1 MKDLGHGANVDNM
14 AKKFGKNENDI
25 IDFSS
30 NVNPHIISD
39 LGKYVLEGLEKSRSY
54 PDINYTNLR
63 NNISDYIKV
72 DSELIIPGNGATE
85 IIYLLMKSIKRRLAI
100 LNPTFSEYGRGAKL
114 NNLEIIDFHLKEENN
129 FSIDLDEI
137 QKNMDKFDSLFVCNP
152 NNPNGKVKDLNEL
165 LDLMIENDK
174 LLIVDETFMEF
185 VYEDLGY
192 KKEQILHATVHLDE
206 ETPHLH
212 CVVVPLIKKFDK
224 RTNTERYTISKKQ
237 YIKDKNHLSE
247 LQDKYHTRLVN
258 KGYDLERGIKGSD
271 TKHQKV
277 KEFKKTTRYYEQK
290 VNNLNCRLDNA
301 INNFEDK
308 MQTTKNIPFDKKHII
323 LEKET
328 FDSMNNIIKETKNI
342 MNFQPKMEQ
351 LFNEV
356 NTFTKSHKALE
367 KENNNLQKEIK
378 SLTTRNQNLKKEN
391 NNLKLYIES
400 ILNTTMILIQMMY
413 TIYQK
418 EQQRK
423 MNYLIIQMYLI
434 ITEIIKYIIRIK
446 MMISV

>member
-137 QKNMDKFDSLFVCNP
+137 QKNMDKFDSLFICNP

-165 LDLMIENDK
+165 LNLMIENDK

-185 VYEDLGY
+185 VGEEEKYSLINKIEQTPNLFILKAVTKFFGMPGLRLGY
-192 KKEQILHATVHLDE
+192 GVTS
-206 ETPHLH
+206 
-212 CVVVPLIKKFDK
+212 
-224 RTNTERYTISKKQ
+224 N
-237 YIKDKNHLSE
+237 
-247 LQDKYHTRLVN
+247 
-258 KGYDLERGIKGSD
+258 
-271 TKHQKV
+271 
-277 KEFKKTTRYYEQK
+277 
-290 VNNLNCRLDNA
+290 
-301 INNFEDK
+301 
-308 MQTTKNIPFDKKHII
+308 KHII
-323 LEKET
+323 
-328 FDSMNNIIKETKNI
+328 KNI
-342 MNFQPKMEQ
+342 YEYKEPWTINSFAENLSNYLFKDKEYINGSKDYYINERKFMLEELRKISGLKVYDTDTNFVLIKLDDDEANSLKLE
-351 LFNEV
+351 LFEKYNILIRDASNFIGLDKSYIRV
-356 NTFTKSHKALE
+356 AIKSHNDNKVL
-367 KENNNLQKEIK
+367 
-378 SLTTRNQNLKKEN
+378 
-391 NNLKLYIES
+391 IES
-400 ILNTTMILIQMMY
+400 LRKIL
-413 TIYQK
+413 
-418 EQQRK
+418 
-423 MNYLIIQMYLI
+423 
-434 ITEIIKYIIRIK
+434 
-446 MMISV
+446 V

>member
-1 MKDLGHGANVDNM
+1 MNINYAIFRSEPIYTLQDLAQIGSHNKREKKAYNSNPNIKIELSKNNIDIVPLSEKYIKGFYNLTKEYKKEHDERMKTEREDRKRTFNQMLNKSKNVIADELIFTASHTFFDNM
-14 AKKFGKNENDI
+14 SNADIKNWAN
-25 IDFSS
+25 
-30 NVNPHIISD
+30 
-39 LGKYVLEGLEKSRSY
+39 
-54 PDINYTNLR
+54 T
-63 NNISDYIKV
+63 
-72 DSELIIPGNGATE
+72 
-85 IIYLLMKSIKRRLAI
+85 
-100 LNPTFSEYGRGAKL
+100 
-114 NNLEIIDFHLKEENN
+114 
-129 FSIDLDEI
+129 
-137 QKNMDKFDSLFVCNP
+137 C
-152 NNPNGKVKDLNEL
+152 
-165 LDLMIENDK
+165 
-174 LLIVDETFMEF
+174 MEF

-192 KKEQILHATVHLDE
+192 KKEQILHAIVHLDE

-400 ILNTTMILIQMMY
+400 ILNTIKKFFRHLLKIGNENT
-413 TIYQK
+413 K
-418 EQQRK
+418 EATTK
-423 MNYLIIQMYLI
+423 EIKNYYDNNNFD
-434 ITEIIKYIIRIK
+434 TNDVYN
-446 MMISV
+446 ISKGTTKEDELFDYSNVPYYYRNNKVHNKDKNDDFSLGL

>member
-1 MKDLGHGANVDNM
+1 MNINYAIFRSEPIYTLQDLAQIGSHNKREKKAYNSNPNIKIELSKNNIDIVPLSEKYIKGFYNLTKEYKKEHDERMKTEREDRKRTFNQMLNKSKNVIADELIFTASHTFFDNM
-14 AKKFGKNENDI
+14 
-25 IDFSS
+25 S
-30 NVNPHIISD
+30 
-39 LGKYVLEGLEKSRSY
+39 
-54 PDINYTNLR
+54 
-63 NNISDYIKV
+63 
-72 DSELIIPGNGATE
+72 
-85 IIYLLMKSIKRRLAI
+85 
-100 LNPTFSEYGRGAKL
+100 
-114 NNLEIIDFHLKEENN
+114 KEE
-129 FSIDLDEI
+129 IMRWADTC
-137 QKNMDKFDSLFVCNP
+137 MD
-152 NNPNGKVKDLNEL
+152 
-165 LDLMIENDK
+165 
-174 LLIVDETFMEF
+174 F
-185 VYEDLGY
+185 VYNDLGY
-192 KKEQILHATVHLDE
+192 KKEQILHAIVHLDE

-212 CVVVPLIKKFDK
+212 CVVIPLIKKFDK

-301 INNFEDK
+301 INNFENK

-323 LEKET
+323 LEKDT

-400 ILNTTMILIQMMY
+400 ILNTIKKFFRHLLKIGNENT
-413 TIYQK
+413 K
-418 EQQRK
+418 ETTTK
-423 MNYLIIQMYLI
+423 EIKNYYDNNDFD
-434 ITEIIKYIIRIK
+434 TNDVYN
-446 MMISV
+446 ISKGTTKEDELFDYSNVPYYYRNNKVHNKDKNDDFSLGL

>member
-185 VYEDLGY
+185 VGEEEKYSLINKIEQTPNLFILKAMTKFFGMPGLRLGY
-192 KKEQILHATVHLDE
+192 GVTSNKQIINNIYEYKEPWTINSFAENLSNYLFKDKEYINGSKDYYINERKFMLE
-206 ETPHLH
+206 ELRKISRLKVYDTDTNF
-212 CVVVPLIKKFDK
+212 VLIKLDDDEANSLKLELFEKYNILIRDASNFIGLDK
-224 RTNTERYTISKKQ
+224 S
-237 YIKDKNHLSE
+237 YI
-247 LQDKYHTRLVN
+247 RV
-258 KGYDLERGIKGSD
+258 
-271 TKHQKV
+271 
-277 KEFKKTTRYYEQK
+277 
-290 VNNLNCRLDNA
+290 A
-301 INNFEDK
+301 I
-308 MQTTKNIPFDKKHII
+308 
-323 LEKET
+323 
-328 FDSMNNIIKETKNI
+328 
-342 MNFQPKMEQ
+342 
-351 LFNEV
+351 
-356 NTFTKSHKALE
+356 KSHNDNKVL
-367 KENNNLQKEIK
+367 
-378 SLTTRNQNLKKEN
+378 
-391 NNLKLYIES
+391 IES
-400 ILNTTMILIQMMY
+400 LRKIL
-413 TIYQK
+413 
-418 EQQRK
+418 
-423 MNYLIIQMYLI
+423 
-434 ITEIIKYIIRIK
+434 
-446 MMISV
+446 V

>member
-185 VYEDLGY
+185 VGEEEKYSLINKIEQTPNLFILKAVTKFFGMPGLRLGY
-192 KKEQILHATVHLDE
+192 GVTSNKQIIKNIYEYKAPWTINSFAENLSNYLFKDKEYINGSKDYYINERKFMLE
-206 ETPHLH
+206 ELRKISRLKVYDTDTNF
-212 CVVVPLIKKFDK
+212 VLIKLDDDEANSLKLELFEKYNILIRDASNFIGLDK
-224 RTNTERYTISKKQ
+224 S
-237 YIKDKNHLSE
+237 YI
-247 LQDKYHTRLVN
+247 RV
-258 KGYDLERGIKGSD
+258 
-271 TKHQKV
+271 
-277 KEFKKTTRYYEQK
+277 
-290 VNNLNCRLDNA
+290 A
-301 INNFEDK
+301 I
-308 MQTTKNIPFDKKHII
+308 
-323 LEKET
+323 
-328 FDSMNNIIKETKNI
+328 
-342 MNFQPKMEQ
+342 
-351 LFNEV
+351 
-356 NTFTKSHKALE
+356 KSHNDNKVL
-367 KENNNLQKEIK
+367 
-378 SLTTRNQNLKKEN
+378 
-391 NNLKLYIES
+391 IES
-400 ILNTTMILIQMMY
+400 LRKIL
-413 TIYQK
+413 
-418 EQQRK
+418 
-423 MNYLIIQMYLI
+423 
-434 ITEIIKYIIRIK
+434 
-446 MMISV
+446 V

>member
-1 MKDLGHGANVDNM
+1 MKDLGHGANIDNM

-185 VYEDLGY
+185 VGEEEKYSLINKIEQTPNLFILKAVTKFFGMPGLRLGY
-192 KKEQILHATVHLDE
+192 GVTSNKQIIKNIYEYKEPWTINSFAENLSNYLFKDKEYINGSKDYYINERKFMLE
-206 ETPHLH
+206 ELRKISRLKVYDTDTNF
-212 CVVVPLIKKFDK
+212 VLIKLDDDEANSLKLELFEKYNILIRDASNFIGLDK
-224 RTNTERYTISKKQ
+224 S
-237 YIKDKNHLSE
+237 YI
-247 LQDKYHTRLVN
+247 RV
-258 KGYDLERGIKGSD
+258 
-271 TKHQKV
+271 
-277 KEFKKTTRYYEQK
+277 
-290 VNNLNCRLDNA
+290 A
-301 INNFEDK
+301 I
-308 MQTTKNIPFDKKHII
+308 
-323 LEKET
+323 
-328 FDSMNNIIKETKNI
+328 
-342 MNFQPKMEQ
+342 
-351 LFNEV
+351 
-356 NTFTKSHKALE
+356 KSHNDNKVL
-367 KENNNLQKEIK
+367 
-378 SLTTRNQNLKKEN
+378 
-391 NNLKLYIES
+391 IES
-400 ILNTTMILIQMMY
+400 LRKIL
-413 TIYQK
+413 
-418 EQQRK
+418 
-423 MNYLIIQMYLI
+423 
-434 ITEIIKYIIRIK
+434 
-446 MMISV
+446 V

>member
-1 MKDLGHGANVDNM
+1 MKYLGHGANVDNM

-137 QKNMDKFDSLFVCNP
+137 QKNMDKFDSLFICNP

-185 VYEDLGY
+185 VGEEEKYSLINKIEQTPNLFILKAVTKFFGMPGLRLGY
-192 KKEQILHATVHLDE
+192 GVTSNKQIIKNIYEYKEPWTINSFAENLSNYLFKDKEYINGSKDYYINERKFMLE
-206 ETPHLH
+206 ELRKISRLKVYDTDTNF
-212 CVVVPLIKKFDK
+212 VLIKLDDDEANSLKLELFEKYNILIRDASNFIGLDK
-224 RTNTERYTISKKQ
+224 S
-237 YIKDKNHLSE
+237 YI
-247 LQDKYHTRLVN
+247 RV
-258 KGYDLERGIKGSD
+258 
-271 TKHQKV
+271 
-277 KEFKKTTRYYEQK
+277 
-290 VNNLNCRLDNA
+290 A
-301 INNFEDK
+301 I
-308 MQTTKNIPFDKKHII
+308 
-323 LEKET
+323 
-328 FDSMNNIIKETKNI
+328 
-342 MNFQPKMEQ
+342 
-351 LFNEV
+351 
-356 NTFTKSHKALE
+356 KSHNDNKVL
-367 KENNNLQKEIK
+367 
-378 SLTTRNQNLKKEN
+378 
-391 NNLKLYIES
+391 IES
-400 ILNTTMILIQMMY
+400 LRKIL
-413 TIYQK
+413 
-418 EQQRK
+418 
-423 MNYLIIQMYLI
+423 
-434 ITEIIKYIIRIK
+434 
-446 MMISV
+446 V

>member
-1 MKDLGHGANVDNM
+1 MSEKYIKGFYNLTKEYKKEHDERMKTEREDRKRTFNQMLNKSKNVIADELIFTASHTFFDNM
-14 AKKFGKNENDI
+14 SNADIKNWAN
-25 IDFSS
+25 
-30 NVNPHIISD
+30 
-39 LGKYVLEGLEKSRSY
+39 
-54 PDINYTNLR
+54 T
-63 NNISDYIKV
+63 
-72 DSELIIPGNGATE
+72 
-85 IIYLLMKSIKRRLAI
+85 
-100 LNPTFSEYGRGAKL
+100 
-114 NNLEIIDFHLKEENN
+114 
-129 FSIDLDEI
+129 
-137 QKNMDKFDSLFVCNP
+137 C
-152 NNPNGKVKDLNEL
+152 
-165 LDLMIENDK
+165 
-174 LLIVDETFMEF
+174 MEF

-328 FDSMNNIIKETKNI
+328 FDNMNNIIKETKNI

-400 ILNTTMILIQMMY
+400 ILNTIKKFFRHLLKIGNENT
-413 TIYQK
+413 K
-418 EQQRK
+418 EATTK
-423 MNYLIIQMYLI
+423 EIKNYYDNNDFD
-434 ITEIIKYIIRIK
+434 TNDVYN
-446 MMISV
+446 ISKGTTKEDELFDYSNVPYYYRNNKVHNKDKNDDFSLGL

>member
-1 MKDLGHGANVDNM
+1 MNINYAIFRSEPIYTLQDLAQIGSHNKREKKAYNSNPNIKIELSKNNIDIVPLSEKYIKGFYNLTKEYKKEHDERMKTEREDRKRTFNQMLNKSKNVIADELIFTASHTFFDNM
-14 AKKFGKNENDI
+14 SNEDIKNWAN
-25 IDFSS
+25 
-30 NVNPHIISD
+30 
-39 LGKYVLEGLEKSRSY
+39 
-54 PDINYTNLR
+54 T
-63 NNISDYIKV
+63 
-72 DSELIIPGNGATE
+72 
-85 IIYLLMKSIKRRLAI
+85 
-100 LNPTFSEYGRGAKL
+100 
-114 NNLEIIDFHLKEENN
+114 
-129 FSIDLDEI
+129 
-137 QKNMDKFDSLFVCNP
+137 C
-152 NNPNGKVKDLNEL
+152 
-165 LDLMIENDK
+165 
-174 LLIVDETFMEF
+174 MEF

-258 KGYDLERGIKGSD
+258 KGYNLERGIKGSD

-400 ILNTTMILIQMMY
+400 ILNTIKKFFRHLLKIGNENT
-413 TIYQK
+413 K
-418 EQQRK
+418 EATTK
-423 MNYLIIQMYLI
+423 EIKNYYDNNDFD
-434 ITEIIKYIIRIK
+434 TNDVYN
-446 MMISV
+446 ISKGTTKEDELFDYSNVPYYYRNNKVHNKDKNDDFSLGL

>member
-185 VYEDLGY
+185 VGEEEKYSLINKIEQTPNLFILKAVTKFFGMPGLRLGY
-192 KKEQILHATVHLDE
+192 GVTSNKQIINNIYEYKEPWTINSFAENLSNYLFKDKEYIKSSKDYYINERKFMLE
-206 ETPHLH
+206 ELRKISRLKVYDTDTNF
-212 CVVVPLIKKFDK
+212 VLIKLDDDEANSLKLELFEKYNILIRDASNFIGLDK
-224 RTNTERYTISKKQ
+224 S
-237 YIKDKNHLSE
+237 YI
-247 LQDKYHTRLVN
+247 RV
-258 KGYDLERGIKGSD
+258 
-271 TKHQKV
+271 
-277 KEFKKTTRYYEQK
+277 
-290 VNNLNCRLDNA
+290 A
-301 INNFEDK
+301 I
-308 MQTTKNIPFDKKHII
+308 
-323 LEKET
+323 
-328 FDSMNNIIKETKNI
+328 
-342 MNFQPKMEQ
+342 
-351 LFNEV
+351 
-356 NTFTKSHKALE
+356 KSHNDNKVL
-367 KENNNLQKEIK
+367 
-378 SLTTRNQNLKKEN
+378 
-391 NNLKLYIES
+391 IES
-400 ILNTTMILIQMMY
+400 LRKIL
-413 TIYQK
+413 
-418 EQQRK
+418 
-423 MNYLIIQMYLI
+423 
-434 ITEIIKYIIRIK
+434 
-446 MMISV
+446 V

>member
-1 MKDLGHGANVDNM
+1 MN
-14 AKKFGKNENDI
+14 
-25 IDFSS
+25 
-30 NVNPHIISD
+30 
-39 LGKYVLEGLEKSRSY
+39 
-54 PDINYTNLR
+54 INYAIFRSEPIYTLQDLAQIGSHNKREKKAYNSNPNIKIELSK
-63 NNISDYIKV
+63 NNIDIVPLSEKYIKGFYNLTKEYKKEHDERMKTEREDRKRTFNQMLNKSKNV
-72 DSELIIPGNGATE
+72 IADELIFTASHTFFNNMSNE
-85 IIYLLMKSIKRRLAI
+85 DIKNWA
-100 LNPTFSEYGRGAKL
+100 NT
-114 NNLEIIDFHLKEENN
+114 
-129 FSIDLDEI
+129 
-137 QKNMDKFDSLFVCNP
+137 C
-152 NNPNGKVKDLNEL
+152 
-165 LDLMIENDK
+165 
-174 LLIVDETFMEF
+174 MEF

-301 INNFEDK
+301 INNFENK

-323 LEKET
+323 LEKDT

-342 MNFQPKMEQ
+342 MNFQPKIEQ

-400 ILNTTMILIQMMY
+400 ILNTIKKFFRHLLKIGNENT
-413 TIYQK
+413 K
-418 EQQRK
+418 EATTK
-423 MNYLIIQMYLI
+423 EIKNYYDNNDFD
-434 ITEIIKYIIRIK
+434 TNDVYN
-446 MMISV
+446 ISKGTTKEDELFDYSNVPYYYRNNKVHNKDKNDDFSLGL

>member
-185 VYEDLGY
+185 VGEEEKYSLINKIKQTPNLFILKAVTKFFGMPGLRLGY
-192 KKEQILHATVHLDE
+192 GVTSNKQIINNIYEYKEPWTINSFAENLSNYLFKDKEYINGSKDYYINERKFMLE
-206 ETPHLH
+206 ELRKISRLKVYDTDTNF
-212 CVVVPLIKKFDK
+212 VLIKLDDDEANSLKLELFEKYNILIRDASNFIGLDK
-224 RTNTERYTISKKQ
+224 S
-237 YIKDKNHLSE
+237 YI
-247 LQDKYHTRLVN
+247 RV
-258 KGYDLERGIKGSD
+258 
-271 TKHQKV
+271 
-277 KEFKKTTRYYEQK
+277 
-290 VNNLNCRLDNA
+290 A
-301 INNFEDK
+301 I
-308 MQTTKNIPFDKKHII
+308 
-323 LEKET
+323 
-328 FDSMNNIIKETKNI
+328 
-342 MNFQPKMEQ
+342 
-351 LFNEV
+351 
-356 NTFTKSHKALE
+356 KSHNDNKVL
-367 KENNNLQKEIK
+367 
-378 SLTTRNQNLKKEN
+378 
-391 NNLKLYIES
+391 IES
-400 ILNTTMILIQMMY
+400 LRKIL
-413 TIYQK
+413 
-418 EQQRK
+418 
-423 MNYLIIQMYLI
+423 
-434 ITEIIKYIIRIK
+434 
-446 MMISV
+446 V

>member
-185 VYEDLGY
+185 VGEEEKYSLINKIKQTPNLFILKAVTKFFGMPGLRLGY
-192 KKEQILHATVHLDE
+192 GVTSNKQIIKNIYEYKEPWTINSFAENLSNYLFKDKEYINGSKDYYINERKFMLE
-206 ETPHLH
+206 ELRKISRLKVYDTDTNF
-212 CVVVPLIKKFDK
+212 VLIKLDDDEANSLKLELFEKYNILIRDASNFIGLDK
-224 RTNTERYTISKKQ
+224 S
-237 YIKDKNHLSE
+237 YI
-247 LQDKYHTRLVN
+247 RV
-258 KGYDLERGIKGSD
+258 
-271 TKHQKV
+271 
-277 KEFKKTTRYYEQK
+277 
-290 VNNLNCRLDNA
+290 A
-301 INNFEDK
+301 I
-308 MQTTKNIPFDKKHII
+308 
-323 LEKET
+323 
-328 FDSMNNIIKETKNI
+328 
-342 MNFQPKMEQ
+342 
-351 LFNEV
+351 
-356 NTFTKSHKALE
+356 KSHNDNKVL
-367 KENNNLQKEIK
+367 
-378 SLTTRNQNLKKEN
+378 
-391 NNLKLYIES
+391 IES
-400 ILNTTMILIQMMY
+400 LRKIL
-413 TIYQK
+413 
-418 EQQRK
+418 
-423 MNYLIIQMYLI
+423 
-434 ITEIIKYIIRIK
+434 
-446 MMISV
+446 V

>member
-1 MKDLGHGANVDNM
+1 MNINYAIFRSEPIYTLQDLAQIGSHNKREKKAYNSNPNIKIELSKNNIDIVPLSEKYIKGFYNLTKEYKKEHDERMKTEREDRKRTFNQMLNKSKNVIADELIFTASHTFFDNM
-14 AKKFGKNENDI
+14 SNADIKNWAN
-25 IDFSS
+25 
-30 NVNPHIISD
+30 
-39 LGKYVLEGLEKSRSY
+39 
-54 PDINYTNLR
+54 T
-63 NNISDYIKV
+63 
-72 DSELIIPGNGATE
+72 
-85 IIYLLMKSIKRRLAI
+85 
-100 LNPTFSEYGRGAKL
+100 
-114 NNLEIIDFHLKEENN
+114 
-129 FSIDLDEI
+129 
-137 QKNMDKFDSLFVCNP
+137 C
-152 NNPNGKVKDLNEL
+152 
-165 LDLMIENDK
+165 
-174 LLIVDETFMEF
+174 MEF

-212 CVVVPLIKKFDK
+212 CVVVPLIKKFVK

-400 ILNTTMILIQMMY
+400 ILNTIKKFFRHLLKIGNENT
-413 TIYQK
+413 K
-418 EQQRK
+418 EATTK
-423 MNYLIIQMYLI
+423 EIKNYYDNNDFD
-434 ITEIIKYIIRIK
+434 TNDVYN
-446 MMISV
+446 ISKGTTKEDELFDYSNVPYYYRNNKVHNKDKNDDFSLGL

>member
-185 VYEDLGY
+185 VGEEEKYSLINKIEQTPNLFILKAVTKFLGMPGLRIESGVTSNKQIINNIYEY
-192 KKEQILHATVHLDE
+192 KEPWTINSFAENLSNYLFKDKEYINGSKDYYINERKFMLE
-206 ETPHLH
+206 ELRKISRLKVYDTDTNF
-212 CVVVPLIKKFDK
+212 VLIKLDDDEANSLKLELFEKYNILIRDASNFIGLDK
-224 RTNTERYTISKKQ
+224 S
-237 YIKDKNHLSE
+237 YI
-247 LQDKYHTRLVN
+247 RV
-258 KGYDLERGIKGSD
+258 
-271 TKHQKV
+271 
-277 KEFKKTTRYYEQK
+277 
-290 VNNLNCRLDNA
+290 A
-301 INNFEDK
+301 I
-308 MQTTKNIPFDKKHII
+308 
-323 LEKET
+323 
-328 FDSMNNIIKETKNI
+328 
-342 MNFQPKMEQ
+342 
-351 LFNEV
+351 
-356 NTFTKSHKALE
+356 KSHNDNKVL
-367 KENNNLQKEIK
+367 
-378 SLTTRNQNLKKEN
+378 
-391 NNLKLYIES
+391 IES
-400 ILNTTMILIQMMY
+400 LRKIL
-413 TIYQK
+413 
-418 EQQRK
+418 
-423 MNYLIIQMYLI
+423 
-434 ITEIIKYIIRIK
+434 
-446 MMISV
+446 V

>member
-185 VYEDLGY
+185 VGEEEKYSLINKIEQTPNLFILKAVTKFFGMPGLRLGY
-192 KKEQILHATVHLDE
+192 GVTSNKQNIKNIYEYKEPWTINSFAENLSNYLFKDKEYINGSKDYYINERKFMLE
-206 ETPHLH
+206 ELRKISRLKVYDTDTNF
-212 CVVVPLIKKFDK
+212 VLIKLDDDEANSLKLELFEKYNILIRDASNFIGLDK
-224 RTNTERYTISKKQ
+224 S
-237 YIKDKNHLSE
+237 YI
-247 LQDKYHTRLVN
+247 RV
-258 KGYDLERGIKGSD
+258 
-271 TKHQKV
+271 
-277 KEFKKTTRYYEQK
+277 
-290 VNNLNCRLDNA
+290 A
-301 INNFEDK
+301 I
-308 MQTTKNIPFDKKHII
+308 
-323 LEKET
+323 
-328 FDSMNNIIKETKNI
+328 
-342 MNFQPKMEQ
+342 
-351 LFNEV
+351 
-356 NTFTKSHKALE
+356 KSHNDNKVL
-367 KENNNLQKEIK
+367 
-378 SLTTRNQNLKKEN
+378 
-391 NNLKLYIES
+391 IES
-400 ILNTTMILIQMMY
+400 LRKIL
-413 TIYQK
+413 
-418 EQQRK
+418 
-423 MNYLIIQMYLI
+423 
-434 ITEIIKYIIRIK
+434 
-446 MMISV
+446 V

>member
-30 NVNPHIISD
+30 NVNPHIISN

-185 VYEDLGY
+185 VGEEEKYSLINKIEQTPNLFILKAVTKFFGMPGLRLGY
-192 KKEQILHATVHLDE
+192 GVTSNKQIINNIYEYKEPWTINSFAENLSNYLFKDKEYINGSKDYYINERKFMLE
-206 ETPHLH
+206 ELRKISRLKVYDTDTNF
-212 CVVVPLIKKFDK
+212 VLIKLDDDEANSLKLELFEKYNILIRDASNFIGLDK
-224 RTNTERYTISKKQ
+224 S
-237 YIKDKNHLSE
+237 YI
-247 LQDKYHTRLVN
+247 RV
-258 KGYDLERGIKGSD
+258 
-271 TKHQKV
+271 
-277 KEFKKTTRYYEQK
+277 
-290 VNNLNCRLDNA
+290 A
-301 INNFEDK
+301 I
-308 MQTTKNIPFDKKHII
+308 
-323 LEKET
+323 
-328 FDSMNNIIKETKNI
+328 
-342 MNFQPKMEQ
+342 
-351 LFNEV
+351 
-356 NTFTKSHKALE
+356 KSHNDNKVL
-367 KENNNLQKEIK
+367 
-378 SLTTRNQNLKKEN
+378 
-391 NNLKLYIES
+391 IES
-400 ILNTTMILIQMMY
+400 LRKIL
-413 TIYQK
+413 
-418 EQQRK
+418 
-423 MNYLIIQMYLI
+423 
-434 ITEIIKYIIRIK
+434 
-446 MMISV
+446 V

>member
-1 MKDLGHGANVDNM
+1 MN
-14 AKKFGKNENDI
+14 
-25 IDFSS
+25 
-30 NVNPHIISD
+30 
-39 LGKYVLEGLEKSRSY
+39 
-54 PDINYTNLR
+54 INYAIFRSEPIYTLQDLAQIGSHNKREKKAYNSNPNIKIELSK
-63 NNISDYIKV
+63 NNIDIVPLSEKYIKGFYNLTKEYKKEHDERMKTEREDRKRTFNQMLNKSKNV
-72 DSELIIPGNGATE
+72 IADELIFTASHTFFNNMSNE
-85 IIYLLMKSIKRRLAI
+85 DIKNWA
-100 LNPTFSEYGRGAKL
+100 NT
-114 NNLEIIDFHLKEENN
+114 
-129 FSIDLDEI
+129 
-137 QKNMDKFDSLFVCNP
+137 C
-152 NNPNGKVKDLNEL
+152 
-165 LDLMIENDK
+165 
-174 LLIVDETFMEF
+174 MEF

-400 ILNTTMILIQMMY
+400 ILNTIKKFFRHLLKIGNENT
-413 TIYQK
+413 K
-418 EQQRK
+418 EATTK
-423 MNYLIIQMYLI
+423 EIKNYYDNNDFD
-434 ITEIIKYIIRIK
+434 TNDVYN
-446 MMISV
+446 ISKGTTKEDELFDYSNVPYYYRNNKVHNKDKNDDFSLGL

>member
-100 LNPTFSEYGRGAKL
+100 LNPTFSEDGRGAKL

-137 QKNMDKFDSLFVCNP
+137 QKNMDKFDSLFICNP

-185 VYEDLGY
+185 VGEEEKYSLINKIEQTPNLFILKAVTKFFGMPGLRLGY
-192 KKEQILHATVHLDE
+192 GVTSNKQIIKNIYEYKEPWTINSFAENLSNYLFKDKEYINGSKDYYINERKFMLE
-206 ETPHLH
+206 ELRKISRLKVYDTDTNF
-212 CVVVPLIKKFDK
+212 VLIKLDDDEANSLKLELFEKYNILIRDASNFIGLDK
-224 RTNTERYTISKKQ
+224 S
-237 YIKDKNHLSE
+237 YI
-247 LQDKYHTRLVN
+247 RV
-258 KGYDLERGIKGSD
+258 
-271 TKHQKV
+271 
-277 KEFKKTTRYYEQK
+277 
-290 VNNLNCRLDNA
+290 A
-301 INNFEDK
+301 I
-308 MQTTKNIPFDKKHII
+308 
-323 LEKET
+323 
-328 FDSMNNIIKETKNI
+328 
-342 MNFQPKMEQ
+342 
-351 LFNEV
+351 
-356 NTFTKSHKALE
+356 KSHNDNKVL
-367 KENNNLQKEIK
+367 
-378 SLTTRNQNLKKEN
+378 
-391 NNLKLYIES
+391 IES
-400 ILNTTMILIQMMY
+400 LRKIL
-413 TIYQK
+413 
-418 EQQRK
+418 
-423 MNYLIIQMYLI
+423 
-434 ITEIIKYIIRIK
+434 
-446 MMISV
+446 V

>member
-85 IIYLLMKSIKRRLAI
+85 IIYLLMKSIKKRLAI

-114 NNLEIIDFHLKEENN
+114 NNLEVLDFHLKEENN

-185 VYEDLGY
+185 VGEEEKYSLINKIEQTPNLFILKAVTKFFGMPGLRLGY
-192 KKEQILHATVHLDE
+192 GVTSNKQIIKNIYEYKEPWTINSFAENLSNYLFKDKEYINGSKDYYINERKFMLE
-206 ETPHLH
+206 ELRKISRLKVYDTDTNF
-212 CVVVPLIKKFDK
+212 VLIKLDDDEANSLKLELFEKYNILIRDASNFIGLDK
-224 RTNTERYTISKKQ
+224 S
-237 YIKDKNHLSE
+237 YI
-247 LQDKYHTRLVN
+247 RV
-258 KGYDLERGIKGSD
+258 
-271 TKHQKV
+271 
-277 KEFKKTTRYYEQK
+277 
-290 VNNLNCRLDNA
+290 A
-301 INNFEDK
+301 I
-308 MQTTKNIPFDKKHII
+308 
-323 LEKET
+323 
-328 FDSMNNIIKETKNI
+328 
-342 MNFQPKMEQ
+342 
-351 LFNEV
+351 
-356 NTFTKSHKALE
+356 KSHNDNKVL
-367 KENNNLQKEIK
+367 
-378 SLTTRNQNLKKEN
+378 
-391 NNLKLYIES
+391 IES
-400 ILNTTMILIQMMY
+400 LRKIL
-413 TIYQK
+413 
-418 EQQRK
+418 
-423 MNYLIIQMYLI
+423 
-434 ITEIIKYIIRIK
+434 
-446 MMISV
+446 V

>member
-1 MKDLGHGANVDNM
+1 MNINYAIFRSEPIYTLQDLAQIGSHNKREKKAYNSNPNIKIELSKNNIDIVPLSEKYIKGFYNLTKEYKKEHDERMKTEREDRKRTFNQMLNKSKNVIADELIFTASHTFFDNM
-14 AKKFGKNENDI
+14 SNEDIKNWAN
-25 IDFSS
+25 
-30 NVNPHIISD
+30 
-39 LGKYVLEGLEKSRSY
+39 
-54 PDINYTNLR
+54 T
-63 NNISDYIKV
+63 
-72 DSELIIPGNGATE
+72 
-85 IIYLLMKSIKRRLAI
+85 
-100 LNPTFSEYGRGAKL
+100 
-114 NNLEIIDFHLKEENN
+114 
-129 FSIDLDEI
+129 
-137 QKNMDKFDSLFVCNP
+137 C
-152 NNPNGKVKDLNEL
+152 
-165 LDLMIENDK
+165 
-174 LLIVDETFMEF
+174 MEF

-192 KKEQILHATVHLDE
+192 KKEQLLHATVHLDE

-400 ILNTTMILIQMMY
+400 ILNTIKKFFRHLLKIGNENT
-413 TIYQK
+413 K
-418 EQQRK
+418 EATTK
-423 MNYLIIQMYLI
+423 EIKNYYDNNDFD
-434 ITEIIKYIIRIK
+434 TNDVYN
-446 MMISV
+446 ISKGTTKEDELFDYSNVPYYYRNNKVHNKDKNDDFSLGL

>member
-1 MKDLGHGANVDNM
+1 MNINYAIFRSEPIYTLQDLAQIGSHNKREKKAYNSNPNIKIELSKNNIDIVPLSEKYIKGFYNLTKEYKKEHDERMKTEREDRKRTFNQMLNKSKNIIADELIFTASHTFFDNM
-14 AKKFGKNENDI
+14 SNADIKNWAN
-25 IDFSS
+25 
-30 NVNPHIISD
+30 
-39 LGKYVLEGLEKSRSY
+39 
-54 PDINYTNLR
+54 T
-63 NNISDYIKV
+63 
-72 DSELIIPGNGATE
+72 
-85 IIYLLMKSIKRRLAI
+85 
-100 LNPTFSEYGRGAKL
+100 
-114 NNLEIIDFHLKEENN
+114 
-129 FSIDLDEI
+129 
-137 QKNMDKFDSLFVCNP
+137 C
-152 NNPNGKVKDLNEL
+152 
-165 LDLMIENDK
+165 
-174 LLIVDETFMEF
+174 MEF

-192 KKEQILHATVHLDE
+192 KKEQILHAIVHLDE

-212 CVVVPLIKKFDK
+212 CVVIPLIKKFDK

-301 INNFEDK
+301 INNFENK

-400 ILNTTMILIQMMY
+400 ILNTIKKFFRHLLKIGNENT
-413 TIYQK
+413 K
-418 EQQRK
+418 EATTK
-423 MNYLIIQMYLI
+423 EIKNYYDNDDFD
-434 ITEIIKYIIRIK
+434 TNDVYN
-446 MMISV
+446 ISKGTTKEDELFDYSNVPYYYRNDKAHNKNKNDDFSLGL

>member
-137 QKNMDKFDSLFVCNP
+137 QKNMDKFDSLFICNP

-185 VYEDLGY
+185 VGEEEKYNLINKIKQTPNLFILKAVTKFFGMPGLRLGY
-192 KKEQILHATVHLDE
+192 GVTSNKQIIKNIYEYKEPWTINSFAENLSNYLFKDKEYINGSKDYYINERKFMLE
-206 ETPHLH
+206 ELRKISRLKVYDTDTNF
-212 CVVVPLIKKFDK
+212 VLIKLDDDEANSLKLELFEKYNILIRDASNFIGLDK
-224 RTNTERYTISKKQ
+224 S
-237 YIKDKNHLSE
+237 YI
-247 LQDKYHTRLVN
+247 RV
-258 KGYDLERGIKGSD
+258 
-271 TKHQKV
+271 
-277 KEFKKTTRYYEQK
+277 
-290 VNNLNCRLDNA
+290 A
-301 INNFEDK
+301 I
-308 MQTTKNIPFDKKHII
+308 
-323 LEKET
+323 
-328 FDSMNNIIKETKNI
+328 
-342 MNFQPKMEQ
+342 
-351 LFNEV
+351 
-356 NTFTKSHKALE
+356 KSHNDNKVL
-367 KENNNLQKEIK
+367 
-378 SLTTRNQNLKKEN
+378 
-391 NNLKLYIES
+391 IES
-400 ILNTTMILIQMMY
+400 LRKIL
-413 TIYQK
+413 
-418 EQQRK
+418 
-423 MNYLIIQMYLI
+423 
-434 ITEIIKYIIRIK
+434 
-446 MMISV
+446 V

>member
-185 VYEDLGY
+185 VGEEEKYSLINKIEQTPNLFILKAVTKFFGMPGLRLGY
-192 KKEQILHATVHLDE
+192 GVTSNKQIINNIYEYKE
-206 ETPHLH
+206 PW
-212 CVVVPLIKKFDK
+212 
-224 RTNTERYTISKKQ
+224 TINSFAENLSN
-237 YIKDKNHLSE
+237 YLFKDKE
-247 LQDKYHTRLVN
+247 Y
-258 KGYDLERGIKGSD
+258 IKGSKDYYINERKFMLEELRKISRLKVYD
-271 TKHQKV
+271 TDTNFVLIK
-277 KEFKKTTRYYEQK
+277 
-290 VNNLNCRLDNA
+290 LDDDEANSLKLELFEKYNILIRDASNFIGLDKSYIRVA
-301 INNFEDK
+301 I
-308 MQTTKNIPFDKKHII
+308 
-323 LEKET
+323 
-328 FDSMNNIIKETKNI
+328 
-342 MNFQPKMEQ
+342 
-351 LFNEV
+351 
-356 NTFTKSHKALE
+356 KSHNDNKVL
-367 KENNNLQKEIK
+367 
-378 SLTTRNQNLKKEN
+378 
-391 NNLKLYIES
+391 IES
-400 ILNTTMILIQMMY
+400 LRKIL
-413 TIYQK
+413 
-418 EQQRK
+418 
-423 MNYLIIQMYLI
+423 
-434 ITEIIKYIIRIK
+434 
-446 MMISV
+446 V

>member
-185 VYEDLGY
+185 VGEEEKYSLINKIEQTPNLFILKAVTKFFGMPGLRLGY
-192 KKEQILHATVHLDE
+192 GVTS
-206 ETPHLH
+206 
-212 CVVVPLIKKFDK
+212 
-224 RTNTERYTISKKQ
+224 N
-237 YIKDKNHLSE
+237 
-247 LQDKYHTRLVN
+247 
-258 KGYDLERGIKGSD
+258 
-271 TKHQKV
+271 
-277 KEFKKTTRYYEQK
+277 
-290 VNNLNCRLDNA
+290 
-301 INNFEDK
+301 
-308 MQTTKNIPFDKKHII
+308 KHII
-323 LEKET
+323 
-328 FDSMNNIIKETKNI
+328 KNI
-342 MNFQPKMEQ
+342 YEYKEPWTINSFAENLSNYLFKDKEYINGSKDYYINERKFMLEELRKISGLKVYDTDTNFVLIKLDDDEANSLKLE
-351 LFNEV
+351 LFEKYNILIRDASNFIGLDKSYIRV
-356 NTFTKSHKALE
+356 AIKSHNDNKVL
-367 KENNNLQKEIK
+367 
-378 SLTTRNQNLKKEN
+378 
-391 NNLKLYIES
+391 IES
-400 ILNTTMILIQMMY
+400 LRKIL
-413 TIYQK
+413 
-418 EQQRK
+418 
-423 MNYLIIQMYLI
+423 
-434 ITEIIKYIIRIK
+434 
-446 MMISV
+446 V